1 MPIAAM
7 ADDATVTSARSAHAG
22 DEGDPGEPGARVP
35 KDAVDPELV
44 KLSRARPRVTVLTS
58 AGVVFLAVFFLFK
71 LDSDRRFGGESSEPR
86 RVAVADIVKGAIDD
100 DAHVIVDAEP
110 LMSHAIRSATTRGNI
125 GMRVVPARG
134 SSQKLWL
141 VLPGDGWTAPSTL
154 GHAGRLRALDELP
167 VADSIGDYLANN
179 PRPLFAPA
187 AAVRAGFA
195 TNRVPTVSGDEI
207 TLRDSDRV
215 GFDVIDPSMARVLCS
230 YNERHKTTIACHKA
244 LVDAGVP
251 VTGTPIE
258 GREQATFLVSAS
270 DALATTLTKLEGAGM
285 WGTHVEPVTQHYET
299 TWGKLKASGPT
310 GLTVDAITVP
320 DSQLDL
326 IGLYVART
334 IPAGAFAL
342 LVGEKPQDYWYV
354 LPVTIIVGLI
364 ALLFAWAFVR
374 AVKRDL
380 LPARA

>member
-7 ADDATVTSARSAHAG
+7 AEDVKTAG
-22 DEGDPGEPGARVP
+22 DEPGAPIP

-44 KLSRARPRVTVLTS
+44 KLSRSRPKVSVLTS
-58 AGVVFLAVFFLFK
+58 AGVVFLSVFFLLK
-71 LDSDRRFGGESSEPR
+71 LNPDRRFGGEPTNPR
-86 RVAVADIVKGAIDD
+86 RVTVADIAKGAVNEDAYVIIDAD
-100 DAHVIVDAEP
+100 P
-110 LMSHAIRSATTRGNI
+110 LMSHAIRSSTTKGTI

-141 VLPGDGWTAPSTL
+141 VLPGDSWADASTL
-154 GHAGRLRALDELP
+154 GYTGRLRELDDLP
-167 VADSIGDYLANN
+167 MADSIGEYLANH
-179 PRPLFAPA
+179 PLPLFAPA

-215 GFDVIDPSMARVLCS
+215 GFDVVDPSMARVMCS
-230 YNERHKTTIACHKA
+230 FNERHKTTVACHKV

-251 VTGTPIE
+251 VTGTPME
-258 GREQATFLVSAS
+258 GREQATFMVSAP
-270 DALATTLTKLEGAGM
+270 DALASTLSKLEAAGI
-285 WGTHVEPVTQHYET
+285 WGTNVEPVTQHHET
-299 TWGKLKASGPT
+299 TWSKLKASAPT
-310 GLTVDAITVP
+310 GFTVDTVTIP

-326 IGLYVART
+326 IGLYVARA
-334 IPAGAFAL
+334 IPSGAFAL

-354 LPVTIIVGLI
+354 LTVTIVVALI
-364 ALLFAWAFVR
+364 ALLFAWACVR

-380 LPARA
+380 LAPRA